1 MDIYQM
7 DFYQKTSD
15 PWERTFTKWTFAKQT
30 IAKFGKCLLRIV
42 EKQDIYK
49 ILGLAQAGP

>member
-49 ILGLAQAGP
+49 ILGLAQVGP